1 MAAERSQLQPF
12 YSRFRALAKQIDV
25 RTTMRL
31 MSNYVIRIFA
41 PLPFFFF
48 FLVKFVLKFNNV
60 RSAV

>member
-48 FLVKFVLKFNNV
+48 LVKFVLKFNNV